1 MINREQSVDAR
12 GVGRWMMIISW
23 VLLLGLLSYLF
34 SGLLENQN
42 NPNSTPESATDAQG
56 IAQVILKRNRAG
68 HYVAN
73 GRINGHE
80 VVFLLDTGA
89 TDVAM
94 SGELAKK
101 LALPRGPQRMS
112 QTANGSVMSWQ
123 TRLSEVGL
131 GDITLTNVSAS
142 VLPSMGGDEVL
153 LGMSFLKRL
162 ELIQRGD
169 QLTLRKL

>member
-1 MINREQSVDAR
+1 MNREQSVDAR

-23 VLLLGLLSYLF
+23 VLLLALLSYLF
-34 SGLLENQN
+34 NGVLEHQN
-42 NPNSTPESATDAQG
+42 NPNSSPETSTNASGTAE
-56 IAQVILKRNRAG
+56 VILVRNRAG

-80 VVFLLDTGA
+80 VLFLLDTGA
-89 TDVAM
+89 TDVAL
-94 SGELAKK
+94 SLELAEK
-101 LALPRGPQRMS
+101 LELPRGAQMIS
-112 QTANGSVMSWQ
+112 QTANGAVISWQ
-123 TRLSEVGL
+123 TRLSEVSL
-131 GDITLTNVSAS
+131 GDIALSNVSAS
-142 VLPSMGGDEVL
+142 VLPSISGNEVL